1 MVPPALAASV
11 TVCVVLTAE
20 TAAWKLALVAPAAMV
35 TEDGM
40 VTEDE
45 LLDKL
50 TIWPPAGAA
59 AFRVTV
65 QMSVAEPVSEALEQ
79 LTPPGIACPVPLKVI
94 VDFVPV
100 EELLVRVTDPLDVP
114 AVVGLKPIVRV
125 FV

>member
-1 MVPPALAASV
+1 M
-11 TVCVVLTAE
+11 LTAE

-59 AFRVTV
+59 AFSATV
-65 QMSVAEPVSEALEQ
+65 QMSVAAPVSEALEQ
-79 LTPPGIACPVPLKVI
+79 LTPLGIACPVPFKVI
-94 VDFVPV
+94 VDVVPV
-100 EELLVRVTDPLDVP
+100 EELLVRVTDPFVVP